1 MLFPKFQNDRYYFEQ
16 QNHNFITFLF
26 ICFWRDGGVQCM
38 QKEYVLYAHVSDEK
52 KWMTLEAGA
61 LSVNRII
68 DLQLLYLNCLF

>member
-52 KWMTLEAGA
+52 NG
-61 LSVNRII
+61 
-68 DLQLLYLNCLF
+68 